1 MDGLECSEVWLSV
14 ISVRSPSFR
23 LDSHFYE
30 KQYLMLSDKL
40 LNRAHWMLKDIVVK
54 PIQTGHTPSMKNINY
69 YGGKIAFIK
78 TDNLHANNI
87 GVVFTD
93 YLSES
98 GNAVIERTTLQPND
112 IITTIIGAT
121 EDIIARSALILP
133 EHIPANINQ
142 NIAQIRVNNKIALP
156 EYVNA
161 FLNSKYGRKYLQYFS
176 RQTEQVNLNC
186 QEIGLV
192 VIPKF
197 SKELQKAIKECT
209 VKAYSLQ
216 QKANRLYTNSEQI
229 LLTYLNIKNYIPR
242 EQSFC
247 VKNLSDS
254 FNASGRLDAEYY
266 QTKYDNLFIKLS
278 TVKTYPLG
286 DLVWIKKSVEPG
298 SGEYLSDGIPF
309 VRVSDLSKYGLSEPE
324 IHLSRIQF
332 AHMDLQPKKD
342 TILFSKDGSVGIAYK
357 VETDL
362 DVVTSGAILHLLMK
376 TNQFLPDYLTLV
388 LNSQIVK
395 MQAERDAGGSVI
407 QHWKPAE
414 IEKVVIPWLPL
425 DKQEQIAE
433 KIQTSFSLREKSKRL
448 LEMAK
453 QAVEMAI
460 ETDEQTALN
469 WLDSQRKLNPN

>member
-1 MDGLECSEVWLSV
+1 
-14 ISVRSPSFR
+14 
-23 LDSHFYE
+23 
-30 KQYLMLSDKL
+30 MLNDKL

-98 GNAVIERTTLQPND
+98 GNAVIERTALQPND

-142 NIAQIRVNNKIALP
+142 NIAQIRVNNKIAFP

-229 LLTYLNIKNYIPR
+229 LLTYLNIKNYISG

-266 QTKYDNLFIKLS
+266 QTKYDVIEKTFASYKFVGDCCDLFDANYVLNGFMEYKYIELSNIGLNGTIENVNAVLGADLPTRARRKVKEGQVIVSSIEGSLDSCAIITKEYDNALCSTGFYVLQSDSINSETLLVLFKSHPIQSLLKKRCSGTILTAISKEEFLNL
-278 TVKTYPLG
+278 PLP
-286 DLVWIKKSVEPG
+286 D
-298 SGEYLSDGIPF
+298 
-309 VRVSDLSKYGLSEPE
+309 
-324 IHLSRIQF
+324 IHLQ
-332 AHMDLQPKKD
+332 LQ
-342 TILFSKDGSVGIAYK
+342 
-357 VETDL
+357 
-362 DVVTSGAILHLLMK
+362 M
-376 TNQFLPDYLTLV
+376 
-388 LNSQIVK
+388 
-395 MQAERDAGGSVI
+395 
-407 QHWKPAE
+407 
-414 IEKVVIPWLPL
+414 
-425 DKQEQIAE
+425 QIAE
-433 KIQTSFSLREKSKRL
+433 KIQTCFSLREESKRL

-460 ETDEQTALN
+460 ETDERIALD
-469 WLDSQRKLNPN
+469 WIESQRKFNCN